1 MHRDGECVRA
11 AAMGGLR
18 ELVQV
23 VEGWKEADSATQP
36 ARRVGSAEPPCVRKR
51 YGRSDGQCALGSG
64 PGPAGHVQSPSPPS
78 AFKATEETWARVAQI
93 MAAAPR
99 ASPDTVV
106 GDM

>member
-1 MHRDGECVRA
+1 MVNVSVLPLWVVCENSYKLWKAGKKPTVQLSQRA
-11 AAMGGLR
+11 ESEVLNLR
-18 ELVQV
+18 SCAKDMVDEMV
-23 VEGWKEADSATQP
+23 SAHWDP
-36 ARRVGSAEPPCVRKR
+36 AQAPQSM
-51 YGRSDGQCALGSG
+51 
-64 PGPAGHVQSPSPPS
+64 QSPSPPS